1 MVIFV
6 TKTSCLRREMTSL
19 APTVC
24 AHIAATLYTP
34 RFCAFEYRFLPF
46 PNLTPNPPSNLP
58 YTSLVM
64 EGMERG
70 MGMATGAMS
79 YASLVVEV
87 MERGMGMAL
96 EGVPIASRVAGV
108 MGKGVGMDP
117 AGVPIASRV
126 VEVMGRGMGMAPV
139 GVPIASL
146 VVEVME
152 AGVGMASGGMPYAS
166 PLVGVMGDIMRWS
179 SAVPRSIH
187 PKACSYFSTFSCNA
201 MSRRLACSG
210 AIIILL
216 ATSGLG
222 MPGNAC
228 AKSITKSLCE
238 WLINTRLA

>member
-1 MVIFV
+1 
-6 TKTSCLRREMTSL
+6 MTAL
-19 APTVC
+19 ALTVC
-24 AHIAATLYTP
+24 AHIAATHYTP
-34 RFCAFEYRFLPF
+34 QFCAFEYRFLPF
-46 PNLTPNPPSNLP
+46 PNQTPNPPSALP
-58 YTSLVM
+58 YASRVVEVM
-64 EGMERG
+64 GRG
-70 MGMATGAMS
+70 AGMAPGVMS

-87 MERGMGMAL
+87 MERGMGM
-96 EGVPIASRVAGV
+96 VPGV
-108 MGKGVGMDP
+108 M
-117 AGVPIASRV
+117 SY
-126 VEVMGRGMGMAPV
+126 
-139 GVPIASL
+139 ASL

-152 AGVGMASGGMPYAS
+152 RGMRMVPGVMTYVSLMVEMLGRGMGMAPGGMPYAS
-166 PLVGVMGDIMRWS
+166 PLVGVMGGIMRWS
-179 SAVPRSIH
+179 SAVPRSIR

>member
-19 APTVC
+19 ALTVC
-24 AHIAATLYTP
+24 AHIAATFYTT
-34 RFCAFEYRFLPF
+34 RICAFEYRFLPF
-46 PNLTPNPPSNLP
+46 PNLTPNPLSNLP

-70 MGMATGAMS
+70 MGMGPEGVPYDSLVVEVLGEGMGMVPWGLAYVSLVVGVMGVGMGMALGVIPYASLVVEGMERGMVMTLGALT

-87 MERGMGMAL
+87 MG
-96 EGVPIASRVAGV
+96 
-108 MGKGVGMDP
+108 
-117 AGVPIASRV
+117 
-126 VEVMGRGMGMAPV
+126 
-139 GVPIASL
+139 
-146 VVEVME
+146 
-152 AGVGMASGGMPYAS
+152 AGVGMASGVMPYAS

-179 SAVPRSIH
+179 SAVPRSIR

-238 WLINTRLA
+238 WLINIRLA

>member
-19 APTVC
+19 ALTVC
-24 AHIAATLYTP
+24 AHIAATLYTTCI
-34 RFCAFEYRFLPF
+34 CAFEYRFLPF
-46 PNLTPNPPSNLP
+46 PNLTPNPPSALP
-58 YTSLVM
+58 H
-64 EGMERG
+64 
-70 MGMATGAMS
+70 
-79 YASLVVEV
+79 ASLVVEV
-87 MERGMGMAL
+87 LGRRRGMAL
-96 EGVPIASRVAGV
+96 EGVPIASRVVEVMERRRGMAPAGV
-108 MGKGVGMDP
+108 PIVSLVVEVMERGMGMDP

-126 VEVMGRGMGMAPV
+126 VEVMGRGMGMA
-139 GVPIASL
+139 
-146 VVEVME
+146 
-152 AGVGMASGGMPYAS
+152 SGIMLYAS
-166 PLVGVMGDIMRWS
+166 PLVGAMGGIMRWS
-179 SAVPRSIH
+179 SAVPRSIR

-238 WLINTRLA
+238 WLINTRLT